1 MVLGTTTLAVFGAA
15 LFLAAPSATAGGGD
29 TFAPAASIAPS
40 PMPASLAS
48 SLPSGVAEV
57 MKMYKGGIPADIM
70 ISYVNNS
77 PLVFYLSADN
87 IISLQQQGVPM
98 PVINAMLNRY
108 GQSQRQ
114 NSMMAGA
121 AQAQQPQYGAPQ
133 APVPAQAPPPQ
144 YYSYDSS
151 QAAASYPAAAPAY
164 PAYDP
169 YYYDPYYYNS
179 FYPGY
184 WGWPGGISFGYYG
197 GFGRG
202 FGGGFGHG
210 GFGGGHAGGGGFGGG
225 HAGGGGFGGGHAGGG
240 GFGGGGHGGGGGH
253 R

>member
-1 MVLGTTTLAVFGAA
+1 MA
-15 LFLAAPSATAGGGD
+15 LFLAAPKATAGGGD
-29 TFAPAASIAPS
+29 TFAPAPSVAPS
-40 PMPASLAS
+40 PMPAT
-48 SLPSGVAEV
+48 LPSGVSEV

-70 ISYVNNS
+70 ISYINTS

-87 IISLQQQGVPM
+87 IISLQQQGLPL
-98 PVINAMLNRY
+98 PVINAMINRY

-121 AQAQQPQYGAPQ
+121 GQTQQPQYAAPQ
-133 APVPAQAPPPQ
+133 VQVPAQAPPPQ

-151 QAAASYPAAAPAY
+151 QAAVVAPQPVY

-169 YYYDPYYYNS
+169 YYYDPVYYDY
-179 FYPGY
+179 YPGY
-184 WGWPGGISFGYYG
+184 WGWPVGIGFGYYG

-202 FGGGFGHG
+202 YGYGGFGHG
-210 GFGGGHAGGGGFGGG
+210 GFGGGHVGGGFGGG
-225 HAGGGGFGGGHAGGG
+225 HVGG
-240 GFGGGGHGGGGGH
+240 GFGGGGHGGGGGGH